1 MIMKLNV
8 NNKIPTLLLMM
19 MSWTSMSAK
28 EQHQDSLPSQL
39 KELVIIP
46 TDASQ
51 TAEESTTVNSAT
63 ARSGYSTSL
72 LELHPLAISFVKDY
86 LEDNTKRLE
95 KMKGWGMPYFRM
107 IDHIF
112 AQYNI
117 PTELKYLA
125 VVESNLK
132 SSAVS
137 YKGAVGPWQ
146 FMPET
151 GRTMG
156 LRVSPS
162 HDDRTD
168 LYKSTHAAAKYLR
181 TLYRQMGDWLLVI
194 AAYNGGPGR
203 VESAIR
209 KSNSRDFWKLQYQL
223 PAESRNHVKK
233 FIATHYIMEGKGGE
247 TTGVP
252 VKKTNTDAT
261 IDSNLIRG
269 TTTQTITGKF
279 MSLIIAKNLAMDI
292 QHFNILNPGFD
303 SKVGT
308 EAYSLRLPVAK
319 MEAFNA
325 NRMTIL
331 AESVQLFLNSTPYD
345 KDKFPGTI
353 ELPAANKENRKAATR

>member
-1 MIMKLNV
+1 MNSNMI
-8 NNKIPTLLLMM
+8 NKIMTLLFMVI
-19 MSWTSMSAK
+19 SWTSLSAND
-28 EQHQDSLPSQL
+28 QHPDSLPSQL
-39 KELVIIP
+39 RELTIIP
-46 TDASQ
+46 IDASDPSEQ
-51 TAEESTTVNSAT
+51 NTSVNAAT
-63 ARSGYSTSL
+63 GRSGNSTSL
-72 LELHPLAISFVKDY
+72 LELHPMAIPFVKDY
-86 LEDNTKRLE
+86 LEDNTSRLV

-107 IDHIF
+107 IDNIF
-112 AQYNI
+112 AQYHI
-117 PTELKYLA
+117 PVELKYLA

-132 SSAVS
+132 STAVS

-151 GRTMG
+151 GRNMG
-156 LRVSPS
+156 LRVTPS
-162 HDDRTD
+162 HDERTD

-181 TLYRQMGDWLLVI
+181 SLYRQMGDWLLVI

-209 KSNSRDFWKLQYQL
+209 KSNSRDFWILQYQL

-252 VKKTNTDAT
+252 ARRTSTDVA

-279 MSLIIAKNLAMDI
+279 LSLIIAKNLLMDI
-292 QHFNILNPGFD
+292 QYFNTLNPEFD
-303 SKVGT
+303 NKVGS
-308 EAYSLRLPVAK
+308 EAYSLRLPADK

-331 AESVQLFLNSTPYD
+331 AESVQFFLNNTPYD
-345 KDKFPGTI
+345 KNKFPGTI
-353 ELPAANKENRKAATR
+353 ELPTGKKENSSAGTR

>member
-1 MIMKLNV
+1 MNLNMI
-8 NNKIPTLLLMM
+8 NKITTLLLMM
-19 MSWTSMSAK
+19 ISWTSLSAN
-28 EQHQDSLPSQL
+28 EQHPDSLPSQL
-39 KELVIIP
+39 RELVIIP
-46 TDASQ
+46 TDASEPSEQ
-51 TAEESTTVNSAT
+51 STSVNSAT
-63 ARSGYSTSL
+63 TKPSNSTSL
-72 LELHPLAISFVKDY
+72 LDLHPLAIPFVKDY
-86 LEDNTKRLE
+86 LEDNTSRLV

-107 IDHIF
+107 IDNIF
-112 AQYNI
+112 AQYHI
-117 PTELKYLA
+117 PAELKYLA

-132 SSAVS
+132 STAVS

-162 HDDRTD
+162 YDERTD

-181 TLYRQMGDWLLVI
+181 ALYKQMGDWLLVI

-247 TTGVP
+247 TTGIP
-252 VKKTNTDAT
+252 VKPTNTDAA

-279 MSLIIAKNLAMDI
+279 MSLIIAKNLTMDI
-292 QHFNILNPGFD
+292 QYFNILNPEFD
-303 SKVGT
+303 NKVGI
-308 EAYSLRLPVAK
+308 EAYSLRLPVGK

-331 AESVQLFLNSTPYD
+331 AESVQFFLNNTPVD

-353 ELPAANKENRKAATR
+353 ELPTGRKENSITGTR